1 MRRAG
6 SSARRNSAARR
17 TADERKGATMRIGCA
32 AAARWI
38 GNRCWGSTIAA
49 VQRAMM
55 QLQLHVAMQQGV
67 DWDWSSAR
75 GVAWC
80 SSHGASADACA
91 RCVRALRVSR
101 QAVWCWVWQV
111 KGTPFFWVASTHSHQ
126 LNTVFTPPL
135 RRLLRRLGTA
145 TLATVDA
152 ARVGPR
158 SLETEGSGST
168 FLGRYHSGIYR
179 DSRVS
184 RHTNDRSSSIERPP
198 IESRRAHLA

>member
-1 MRRAG
+1 MLNAELSNEERRKLGVEEFSRAPHG
-6 SSARRNSAARR
+6 GREGRC
-17 TADERKGATMRIGCA
+17 MRIECA
-32 AAARWI
+32 AAARRI
-38 GNRCWGSTIAA
+38 GNRCWESTIAA

-111 KGTPFFWVASTHSHQ
+111 KGTPFF
-126 LNTVFTPPL
+126 
-135 RRLLRRLGTA
+135 
-145 TLATVDA
+145 
-152 ARVGPR
+152 
-158 SLETEGSGST
+158 
-168 FLGRYHSGIYR
+168 
-179 DSRVS
+179 
-184 RHTNDRSSSIERPP
+184 
-198 IESRRAHLA
+198 